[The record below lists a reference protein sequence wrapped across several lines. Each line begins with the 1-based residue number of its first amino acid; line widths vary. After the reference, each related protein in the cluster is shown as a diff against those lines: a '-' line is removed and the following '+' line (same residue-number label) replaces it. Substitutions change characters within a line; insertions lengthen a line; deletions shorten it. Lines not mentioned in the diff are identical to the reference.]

1 MKLEPGQMSHRVRRS
16 SPWSPTPSA
25 SLGKLPA
32 PRTNVAAGTLD
43 GHVYVTGGRGATAG
57 SQTQDVVGVGMDGG
71 RCRTAALLALG
82 RDRDSG
88 W

>member
-1 MKLEPGQMSHRVRRS
+1 
-16 SPWSPTPSA
+16 
-25 SLGKLPA
+25 
-32 PRTNVAAGTLD
+32 VAAGTLD
-43 GHVYVTGGRGATAG
+43 GHVYVIGGRGATAG

-71 RCRTAALLALG
+71 RCRTAALPALG